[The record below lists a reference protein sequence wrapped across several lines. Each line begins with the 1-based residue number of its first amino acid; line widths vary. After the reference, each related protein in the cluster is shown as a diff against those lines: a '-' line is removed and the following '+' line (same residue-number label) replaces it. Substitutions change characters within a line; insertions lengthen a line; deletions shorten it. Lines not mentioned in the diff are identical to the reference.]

1 MVTVR
6 TGGGYVKTSY
16 YVNGELKKKLVLN
29 LYCYITTLQNFYSYI
44 KFCILKHEACEIM
57 NFFFLISF
65 LHF

>member
-29 LYCYITTLQNFYSYI
+29 LYCYITTLQNFYSLY
-44 KFCILKHEACEIM
+44 KILYFKT
-57 NFFFLISF
+57 
-65 LHF
+65 